1 MLRKKLHFCKNFFIT
16 KVVFFLCYERRRTHK
31 NDCFNNLEWYN
42 ENYTK
47 LIEENK

>member
-1 MLRKKLHFCKNFFIT
+1 MLRKKHHFCNIFFYYESG
-16 KVVFFLCYERRRTHK
+16 VFLCYERRRTHK